1 MMMTFKTVDRNHLA
15 TNSIKP
21 VVIQQVEEDCFVLY
35 MKEGDMNLDISL
47 EMSFVTF
54 EEAVKWAEAKVGI
67 KFEMEAV

>member
-21 VVIQQVEEDCFVLY
+21 VVIQQVEEDYFVLY
-35 MKEGDMNLDISL
+35 MKEGDMNLNISL

-54 EEAVKWAEAKVGI
+54 EQAVKWAEAKVGV
-67 KFEMEAV
+67 KFKMEAA